1 MGILDGLF
9 GKPKETNKD
18 AEIAA
23 RAKALRE
30 AGIASDQFIAGG
42 APIYNQGQQYTFNE
56 LGQLE
61 QLGPSEMQN
70 IQTDP
75 RLMQAQY
82 DALREL
88 ETRGREGF
96 TARDELDR
104 LKTKQQVGKEN
115 AGRLG
120 AIQQNMAARG
130 MGGSGLDLVAQL
142 AASQA
147 ATERE
152 ALAGLER
159 NAAQEANRAN
169 SSAQAGS
176 LAGNIRGQG
185 FQENSAKA
193 QAQDLINRFNT
204 QNSINRSIY
213 NNQGGNRANEQNVN
227 RSNQV
232 SDMNTQGQY
241 GFRKDALG
249 VRQGQQ
255 QMNYNAATEDLNAKR
270 IRDQQARAAKQA
282 QIQGITTLAGAG
294 LGAAMAGPG
303 GGMAGAKLGG
313 QLGYAGSGAFMAHG
327 GMVKDKN
334 CYASGGM
341 IPGEEVVP
349 WDDTA
354 NDVVQINAS
363 PGEIVIPKSIANDP
377 LASAQFVDQE
387 NRKAMNQA
395 RSKQDMY
402 GLGNILGKAAT
413 DYGNAQ
419 NPDVIL
425 ANRMQDLGQAP
436 SMYKSEK
443 KQFDSSVFDNM
454 GKQGVDRAS
463 EDAARN
469 EKAFARDVGLRQAAE
484 EKDPNN
490 QKAQQANLI
499 LKSVLANKAKEAE
512 MAGDK
517 ATASQIR
524 SQIQSMQPMA
534 AKDAMF
540 QMEGIKNLDYKDIL
554 SSMAAQRTAEN
565 NLRLEGMKL
574 AGEQGKEA
582 KKDEQYKTGLTLDL
596 QKQVAGD
603 QVVKDAA
610 QVNKTLAQV
619 EQGLNSRTQTAFDD
633 QKLIVSFNKALDP
646 GSVVKESEFALT
658 AAGASLIERA
668 KQAAEQYK
676 TGTRLSPEM
685 RQQLIQT
692 MRDLRDGYNN
702 YLQGHLTKYQ
712 NTANKLGLD
721 QSLVFGDQPFMRAQ
735 SGQIKQG
742 QDLLNGTKSPGQ
754 PAQAPKSDWR
764 NHK

>member
-18 AEIAA
+18 AENAA

-30 AGIASDQFIAGG
+30 AGLASDQFIAGG
-42 APIYNQGQQYTFNE
+42 APIYSQGQQYTFNE

-88 ETRGREGF
+88 ETRGRDGF

-204 QNSINRSIY
+204 QNSVNRSIY

-227 RSNQV
+227 RYNQTA
-232 SDMNTQGQY
+232 DRNTDAQY
-241 GFRKDALG
+241 GFRRDALG
-249 VRQGQQ
+249 VKQGQQ

-270 IRDQQARAAKQA
+270 IRDQQRRAEQQAK
-282 QIQGITTLAGAG
+282 ISGITTLIGAGA
-294 LGAAMAGPG
+294 GAAMAGPG
-303 GGMAGAKLGG
+303 GGMEGAKLGG
-313 QLGYAGSGAFMAHG
+313 QLGYAGSGAFFAKG
-327 GMVKDKN
+327 GKVPEGKD
-334 CYASGGM
+334 CYASGGYVNA
-341 IPGEEVVP
+341 PEVVP
-349 WDDTA
+349 WDDEI
-354 NDVVQINAS
+354 NDVKQINVS
-363 PGEIVIPKSIANDP
+363 GGEIVIPKSIANDP

-436 SMYKSEK
+436 SMFKSEK
-443 KQFDSSVFDNM
+443 RQFDGSAFDNM

-463 EDAARN
+463 EDAARS
-469 EKAFARDVGLRQAAE
+469 EKITARNAALRDEAPLR
-484 EKDPNN
+484 DPNSIESISAREFLLGIAPGIREKIPN
-490 QKAQQANLI
+490 FDQLNAKSVGRIAPGYQSKYEMDQKAAIRAQDFGLEKQKLAAQQANTQAQLE
-499 LKSVLANKAKEAE
+499 LKKAMDARDRSETSNKREFDNLPEDAKITIKALSANNANKEA
-512 MAGDK
+512 
-517 ATASQIR
+517 I
-524 SQIQSMQPMA
+524 
-534 AKDAMF
+534 
-540 QMEGIKNLDYKDIL
+540 
-554 SSMAAQRTAEN
+554 
-565 NLRLEGMKL
+565 
-574 AGEQGKEA
+574 
-582 KKDEQYKTGLTLDL
+582 
-596 QKQVAGD
+596 
-603 QVVKDAA
+603 
-610 QVNKTLAQV
+610 
-619 EQGLNSRTQTAFDD
+619 
-633 QKLIVSFNKALDP
+633 
-646 GSVVKESEFALT
+646 
-658 AAGASLIERA
+658 
-668 KQAAEQYK
+668 
-676 TGTRLSPEM
+676 
-685 RQQLIQT
+685 
-692 MRDLRDGYNN
+692 
-702 YLQGHLTKYQ
+702 
-712 NTANKLGLD
+712 
-721 QSLVFGDQPFMRAQ
+721 
-735 SGQIKQG
+735 SGQIEAVFSRWDTLSDTEKLQQGKQLIKTLNSTQG
-742 QDLLNGTKSPGQ
+742 QDAVGAEEAKRLAGKLEFTLGNFFNSEPTQFGRDIEGFKKDAVITVAGIRDAMLSNQRVIDKAYGRQTQGGKSSG
-754 PAQAPKSDWR
+754 STGSWR
-764 NHK
+764 DEL